1 MMKKIIFIPGP
12 SLCKMAHSRKD
23 DNFKLHFTD
32 RQHTR
37 VVTGRIGRTGIA
49 CRIFQMEYF
58 NEEKRGI
65 VPTLIDLINI

>member
-1 MMKKIIFIPGP
+1 MLNKIIFIPGP

-37 VVTGRIGRTGIA
+37 VVTGRKDGDRLQDISNGI
-49 CRIFQMEYF
+49 F
-58 NEEKRGI
+58 
-65 VPTLIDLINI
+65 